1 MTDIA
6 VPDHANFDF
15 GGDPIPDNFLDET
28 ISKAVTQHSRK
39 ESMVL
44 SVQNDFS
51 KIVDLSMASNIAQ
64 NLVIGHRDVNP
75 KPAIDPDEDDVRIG
89 IEEDSSP
96 SGPQLDDVLIATV
109 QQHKRKESR
118 QDFLESKLHELFPQN
133 SDESGDGDPMGGGVG
148 QLDMAHIANNLV
160 AFLHDDPDSAAP
172 TAINAA
178 MNDLNQIAADHMHES
193 EGGTNSTPKTR
204 HKARGSTDL
213 SALQEEIQRLQS
225 TVRHLEY
232 EVSTKGDHEEELN
245 GRVLELEDTNHDLMK
260 QIEYLQ
266 RSKTQL
272 AVESTKC
279 IDELRSMLV
288 SYQMNLGLKQ

>member
-6 VPDHANFDF
+6 VPDQANFDF

-39 ESMVL
+39 ESQVL

-51 KIVDLSMASNIAQ
+51 KIVDVSVASNIAQ
-64 NLVIGHRDVNP
+64 NLIGNGGVAP

-89 IEEDSSP
+89 IEEVHDP

-109 QQHKRKESR
+109 TEHKRKESR

-133 SDESGDGDPMGGGVG
+133 SDESGDGDTFGGGVG
-148 QLDMAHIANNLV
+148 QLDMSHIANNLV

-172 TAINAA
+172 TAINAT
-178 MNDLNQIAADHMHES
+178 MNDLNQIAANNGN
-193 EGGTNSTPKTR
+193 EGGTKTR

-225 TVRHLEY
+225 TVKDLQF
-232 EVSTKGDHEEELN
+232 EVSTKEELN
-245 GRVLELEDTNHDLMK
+245 GRVLELENTNHDLMK

-288 SYQMNLGLKQ
+288 SYQRNLGLKQ